1 MNAGFSTLDY
11 VIFIIY
17 AVVIVAM
24 GLWVSRTK
32 NGVEKTSQEYF
43 LADKSL
49 PWWAVGAS
57 LIAANISAEH
67 FIGTSGSGFAIGLG
81 IAAYEWIAAIA
92 LIIVAKYFL
101 PVFLEKGIFTMPQF
115 LMTRFNR
122 GVSTSFAVFWL
133 LVYVFVNLTS
143 VSYLGALAM
152 ESIMG
157 IPLIYGIIG
166 LLVFSGIYSIYGGL
180 EAVAWTDVV
189 QVVVLVAGGLF
200 TTFLALNA
208 VGGGDGILA
217 GFSSIYEKAQEHFV
231 MIIPKGEIFVP
242 DGEGGTKDAFMDL
255 PGLAVIFGAMWLT
268 NLGYWGFNQYII
280 QKGLAAK
287 SIEEAKTGLIFA
299 AYLKILIPLIVVIPG
314 IVAFVLTN
322 GYTAAELS
330 TILGKPIEAIGT
342 ISKSDEAY
350 PWLLKNFVPSGV
362 RGLAFAALAAAIV
375 SSLASMIN
383 STSTIFTMD
392 IYMAYF
398 NPKATSRELVRVG
411 RIVAVVALIIAM
423 AVAQKLTALDQV
435 FQYIQEY
442 TGFIYPG
449 VVAVFGMG
457 LFWRQITSNAALV
470 TALAT
475 IPAGIIFKFMAPDMP
490 WILRMGYVFIILCTI
505 ASVISFA
512 ENGKKVKDTHSEGGK
527 KKSLAGT
534 PYLFSKFIPVQPEGA
549 LNRSAVLASY
559 VFFGLS
565 LVCFVVGILFAREYS
580 HLGLESIYML
590 AVLFLMVGI
599 ILYTNATMEIKDKKA
614 IEVDPALFKTG
625 AGFNIAAAGIVLII
639 GLLYY
644 FFW

>member
-11 VIFIIY
+11 SIFILY
-17 AVVIVAM
+17 ALVIVAL
-24 GLWVSRTK
+24 GLWVSRSK

-49 PWWAVGAS
+49 TWWAVGAS

-101 PVFLEKGIFTMPQF
+101 PVFLDKGIFTMPQF
-115 LMTRFNR
+115 LSTRFNR

-152 ESIMG
+152 QSIMG

-189 QVVVLVAGGLF
+189 QVIVLVAGGLV
-200 TTFLALNA
+200 TTFLALDA
-208 VGGGDGILA
+208 VGSGDGILA
-217 GFSSIYEKAQEHFV
+217 GFSSIYEKAQDHFM
-231 MIIPKGEIFVP
+231 MIIPEGKLMVP
-242 DGEGGTKDAFMDL
+242 DGSGGQKDAFMDL

-287 SIEEAKTGLIFA
+287 SIDEAKKGLIFA

-314 IVAFVLTN
+314 IVAFVLVN
-322 GYTAAELS
+322 GYSPEELS
-330 TILGKPIEAIGT
+330 AILGKPIEAIGT
-342 ISKSDEAY
+342 INKSDEAY
-350 PWLLKNFVPSGV
+350 PWLLKNFVPAGV

-398 NPKATSRELVRVG
+398 KPKATSRELVKVG
-411 RIVAVVALIIAM
+411 RIVAVVALLIAM
-423 AVAQKLTALDQV
+423 GVAQKLSALDQV

-442 TGFIYPG
+442 TGYIYPG

-457 LFWRQITSNAALV
+457 LFWKQITSNAALC
-470 TALAT
+470 TTLAT
-475 IPAGIIFKFMAPDMP
+475 IPAGIIFKVMAPDMP
-490 WILRMGYVFIILCTI
+490 WILRMGYVFIILCAI

-512 ENGKKVKDTHSEGGK
+512 ENGKKVRIAQPAGPQ
-527 KKSLAGT
+527 KKSAVGSS
-534 PYLFSKFIPVQPEGA
+534 YLFSGFNPVQPQGMA
-549 LNRSAVLASY
+549 GKSSVIASY
-559 VFFGLS
+559 IFFILS
-565 LVCFVVGILFAREYS
+565 VICFLVGILYSTDYS
-580 HLGLESIYML
+580 HLGVESIYML
-590 AVLFLMVGI
+590 AVLFLMIGI
-599 ILYTNATMEIKDKKA
+599 ILYTNATMPISDKKA
-614 IEVDPALFKTG
+614 IEVDPALFKTST
-625 AGFNIAAAGIVLII
+625 GFNVAAAGIVLII

>member
-1 MNAGFSTLDY
+1 MNAGFAPLDY
-11 VIFIIY
+11 IIFIVY
-17 AVVIVAM
+17 AIVIIAL

-32 NGVEKTSQEYF
+32 DGIEKTSDEYF

-101 PVFLEKGIFTMPQF
+101 PVFLARGIFTMPQF
-115 LMTRFNR
+115 LSQRFNK

-152 ESIMG
+152 ENIMG

-166 LLVFSGIYSIYGGL
+166 LLVFSGVYSIYGGL

-189 QVVVLVAGGLF
+189 QVVILVAGGLITSF
-200 TTFLALNA
+200 MALDA
-208 VGGGDGILA
+208 VGMGEGVFA
-217 GFSSIYEKAQEHFV
+217 GFASIYEKAQDHFV
-231 MIIPKGEIFVP
+231 MIIPEGQMFVP
-242 DGEGGTKDAFMDL
+242 DGAGGKKDAFMDL

-287 SIEEAKTGLIFA
+287 SIDEAKKGLIFA
-299 AYLKILIPLIVVIPG
+299 AYLKILIPVIVVIPG
-314 IVAFVLTN
+314 IVAYVLIN
-322 GYTAAELS
+322 GYTPQELS
-330 TILGKPIEAIGT
+330 TMLGKPIEAMGT

-350 PWLLKNFVPSGV
+350 PWLLKNFVPTGI

-375 SSLASMIN
+375 SSLASIIN

-392 IYMAYF
+392 IYKPYF
-398 NPKATSRELVRVG
+398 NPNATSHQLVRMG
-411 RIVAVVALIIAM
+411 RIVAVVALVIAM
-423 AVAQKLTALDQV
+423 GVAQKLSALDQV

-442 TGFIYPG
+442 TGYIYPG

-457 LFWRQITSNAALV
+457 LFWKQITGRAALI
-470 TALAT
+470 TSLAT
-475 IPAGIIFKFMAPDMP
+475 IPAGILFKIMLPDTP
-490 WILRMGYVFIILCTI
+490 WILRMGYVFIFLCLI
-505 ASVISFA
+505 ASVMSFT
-512 ENGKKVKDTHSEGGK
+512 ERGTKVRM
-527 KKSLAGT
+527 
-534 PYLFSKFIPVQPEGA
+534 A
-549 LNRSAVLASY
+549 LPQGRYRQSALTASY
-559 VFFGLS
+559 IIFALS
-565 LVCFVVGILFAREYS
+565 VVCFVVGLLYS
-580 HLGLESIYML
+580 EPYKNLALESIYML
-590 AVLFLMVGI
+590 GVLFLMLAI
-599 ILYTNATMEIKDKKA
+599 ILYTNVKMETGDEKA
-614 IEVDPALFKTG
+614 IVADPELFKTN
-625 AGFNIAAAGIVLII
+625 AGFNVSAAGVVLII
-639 GLLYY
+639 GLLYF
-644 FFW
+644 FFWN